1 MYYYFKVQLT
11 SEQRVQA
18 IILLKNGFAS
28 REIAIKVGCKSHT
41 TISRLKKKYEETGKV
56 ENKPGSGRPRKLNE
70 RDERSLIRRLMT
82 KECTTAVQLQKS
94 LKTSDNIE
102 VSTNTVHRALKR
114 NSLVARVKRKKQL
127 LSKNIVKTTLN
138 LQRDIRIGQ

>member
-1 MYYYFKVQLT
+1 VQLT
-11 SEQRVQA
+11 SEQRAQA

-28 REIAIKVGCKSHT
+28 REIAA
-41 TISRLKKKYEETGKV
+41 KYEETGKV
-56 ENKPGSGRPRKLNE
+56 ENKPDSGRPRKLNE

-102 VSTNTVHRALKR
+102 VSTNT
-114 NSLVARVKRKKQL
+114 
-127 LSKNIVKTTLN
+127 
-138 LQRDIRIGQ
+138 